1 MIKVDYIPR
10 SLFDPNQ
17 IFVTVQLLASTQA
30 PQQLYVIY
38 SNASITNISLTH
50 PANKTLHPS
59 QELTIPPSCDNP
71 LQCGIITQ
79 QDSLSEIYIPN
90 KENNS
95 LIVVKF
101 EGEMLYAYH
110 VTIPCVFND
119 FALRPN
125 VDDYPLLIACVL
137 RENNDHIRY
146 VLSKP
151 YNETRNGTESILLQQ
166 PLLVNPIVLT
176 LPNND
181 KETDDNSMRIISIN
195 IQSEVV
201 VFRPG
206 DSELETLPLT
216 ALNQSCMP
224 KHIQKVRSDVIFLL
238 TCEDGQSCLVNVSV
252 EPINCTC
259 FSLPANS
266 TILALA
272 NNARYSLVKS
282 STNVTINEVS
292 SQSPVYILNAMD
304 IYGGDFGPDDKF
316 AYVVTDK
323 GIHFINVVM
332 ALEGA
337 QAGDSTVYTVN
348 ISVCTECPPVVFL
361 NCTTVLVSS
370 VGSNNT
376 SHIQTQLQFFD
387 LSSWPLVNSISK
399 MLNDLPRLYWY
410 DNHCIRPN
418 SVTPSHAPSV
428 STTVATITSATSGS
442 LPVPSTTRTSPT
454 KPPGTPGGDTSGG
467 SAASDGENQLVGG
480 IVGGLV
486 IAVIVTIIVV
496 VVYITKTVLHRFKW
510 RHEQSVS
517 G

>member
-1 MIKVDYIPR
+1 M
-10 SLFDPNQ
+10 
-17 IFVTVQLLASTQA
+17 LASKQA
-30 PQQLYVIY
+30 SQQLYVVY
-38 SNASITNISLTH
+38 VNASITNISLTH
-50 PANKTLHPS
+50 PAIKTLHSS
-59 QELTIPPSCDNP
+59 QSLTVPFSCDNP
-71 LQCGIITQ
+71 LQCGISTQ

-90 KENNS
+90 KENDS

-101 EGEMLYAYH
+101 DGEMLYAYH
-110 VTIPCVFND
+110 ITIPCVFND
-119 FALRPN
+119 FALQPN

-137 RENNDHIRY
+137 RENNYHIRY

-166 PLLVNPIVLT
+166 PLLVNPIILT

-195 IQSEVV
+195 TQSEIV

-206 DSELETLPLT
+206 DSELATLPLT
-216 ALNQSCMP
+216 VHDQPCVP
-224 KHIQKVRSDVIFLL
+224 VCIQKLRSDVIFLL
-238 TCEDGQSCLVNVSV
+238 TCEDGRSCLVNVSV

-272 NNARYSLVKS
+272 NNARCSLVKS

-292 SQSPVYILNAMD
+292 SQSAVFVLNAMD

-337 QAGDSTVYTVN
+337 QTGDSTVYTVN

-370 VGSNNT
+370 VGSNST
-376 SHIQTQLQFFD
+376 SLMQTQLQFFD
-387 LSSWPLVNSISK
+387 LSSWPSVNSISK
-399 MLNDLPRLYWY
+399 MLNDQPRLYWY
-410 DNHCIRPN
+410 DDHCIQPN
-418 SVTPSHAPSV
+418 SVTPSHAPPTNGTS
-428 STTVATITSATSGS
+428 ATITNSSEPSGAE
-442 LPVPSTTRTSPT
+442 PSSTDNEEDQSV
-454 KPPGTPGGDTSGG
+454 D
-467 SAASDGENQLVGG
+467 E
-480 IVGGLV
+480 IVGGSV
-486 IAVIVTIIVV
+486 GGFVAVIITVIII
-496 VVYITKTVLHRFKW
+496 VYITKTVHRFRW
-510 RHEQSVS
+510 RAEQLVS
-517 G
+517 R